1 MSVMASHADSPHYS
15 VMLNDVLG
23 ALKPQDG
30 EVYVDGTFGAGGY
43 SRAFLES
50 SKCTVVAIDRDPTVQ
65 PAVDAL
71 KAEFGDRFIFIKGCF
86 GDAQELLCDVGF
98 EKIDGF
104 VVDVGVSS
112 MQIDQADRGFSFKND
127 GPLDMRMDSADDFTA
142 ADIVNDYKEED
153 LANVIYQYGE
163 ERMSRRIAKVIV
175 EKRSE
180 ERIEATAQLA
190 DIVRSVVFKSPK
202 DKIDPATRTFQALRI
217 AVNDELG
224 ELERGLSAAEKLLNE
239 EGRLIVVSFHSLEDG
254 IVKSFLNKHSGRT
267 PNVSKYLPSVYEE
280 ISPSFTLIK
289 RKAFLPSDSEIQE
302 NPRSRSAKM
311 RVAIRT
317 SAPPFCTANSKRE
330 GGYV

>member
-1 MSVMASHADSPHYS
+1 MNSVISQSTSLHYS

-23 ALKPQDG
+23 ALEPKDG

-43 SRAFLES
+43 SRAFLS
-50 SKCTVVAIDRDPTVQ
+50 AADCTVIAIDRDPTVQ

-86 GDAQELLCDVGF
+86 GDAQELVRSAGF
-98 EKIDGF
+98 ENIDGF

-127 GPLDMRMDSADDFTA
+127 GPLDMRMDSTADFTA
-142 ADIVNDYKEED
+142 ADIVNNYKEED
-153 LANVIYQYGE
+153 LANVIYRYGE
-163 ERMSRRIAKVIV
+163 ERLSRRIAKRLV
-175 EKRSE
+175 EKRAD
-180 ERIEATAQLA
+180 ERIETTAQLA
-190 DIVRSVVFKSPK
+190 TIVRSVVYKSPK

-224 ELERGLSAAEKLLNE
+224 ELERGLYSAEELLSEN
-239 EGRLIVVSFHSLEDG
+239 GRLVTVSFHSLEDG
-254 IVKSFLNKHSGRT
+254 IVKAFLNKHSGRT

-302 NPRSRSAKM
+302 NSRSRSAKM

-317 SAPPFCTANSKRE
+317 SAPPFDTVNSKQE
-330 GGYV
+330 GAHV